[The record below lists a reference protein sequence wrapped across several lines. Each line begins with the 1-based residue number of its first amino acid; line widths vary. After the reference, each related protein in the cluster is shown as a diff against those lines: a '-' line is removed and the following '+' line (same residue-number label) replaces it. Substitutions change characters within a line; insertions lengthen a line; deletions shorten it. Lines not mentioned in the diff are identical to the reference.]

1 MSCDATYAA
10 WTDYATK
17 VTQTLYNTHW
27 TFRSSVQSL
36 ISKLIWSRPKPL
48 NQWAPS
54 PDTDRGPTEGGD
66 RLQDQHDTYK
76 VFMFNPA
83 VYKSQDI
90 ETLRA
95 LCLQPA
101 TSKSGVQLR
110 DGTLDG
116 WRIISGLA
124 EGSIVCRR
132 LTVF

>member
-1 MSCDATYAA
+1 M
-10 WTDYATK
+10 
-17 VTQTLYNTHW
+17 
-27 TFRSSVQSL
+27 
-36 ISKLIWSRPKPL
+36 ISKVKQAWLKTL
-48 NQWAPS
+48 KQWAPS
-54 PDTDRGPTEGGD
+54 LKTDRGATEGGK
-66 RLQDQHDTYK
+66 RLQEHHDTYK